1 MKRNFKFFIFFKND
15 SNIFYQKRNVLME
28 VIGIDLAGS
37 EKRDTGICVLSEKL
51 EAKCFIVHKDEEIL
65 ELVEKF
71 KPKLIAIDAPL
82 SLPKGRKSLD
92 RREKIHFRECDRKL
106 LELGIKFFPITLG
119 PMRTLTKRGIR
130 LRRILKRKGYK
141 VIEVYPGATQDIL
154 KIARKSVSLKK
165 LREGLEKLGIKIE
178 NRELTHDEL
187 DAITAAFTGYLH
199 LSKKTLNLGDPKEG
213 IIVIPHPKFK

>member
-1 MKRNFKFFIFFKND
+1 MI
-15 SNIFYQKRNVLME
+15 

-37 EKRDTGICVLSEKL
+37 EKRNTGICVLNENF
-51 EAKCFIVHKDEEIL
+51 ETKCFVVHTNKEIL

-71 KPKLIAIDAPL
+71 KPDLIAIDAPL

-92 RREKIHFRECDRKL
+92 RKEKIHFRECDRKL

-119 PMRTLTKRGIR
+119 PMRMLTRRGIK
-130 LRRILKRKGYK
+130 LRKILEKKGYK

-154 KIARKSVSLKK
+154 KIARKNVSLRK
-165 LREGLEKLGIKIE
+165 LRNGLKKLGIKIE
-178 NRELTHDEL
+178 KRKLTHDEL

-199 LSKKTLNLGDPKEG
+199 LKGKTISLGDEKEG
-213 IIVIPHPKFK
+213 VIVIPSFEFQ